1 DCVDDFSVLL
11 FSGADVQPSCG
22 RVSANVSDQDNIRER
37 LPWYAGFYTANLFCS
52 GSLITDQWVLT
63 AATCFRRRDSSTLTV
78 VLGRTNKTGPN
89 LNEVSRGI
97 NQTFCHPL
105 FNVTTSENDI
115 CLVQLSS
122 PVEFSDYV
130 SPVCL
135 AAANSIFSNG
145 NFSWTVGIVFGGTE
159 VLNEL
164 QVQILENNECQNRSS
179 KPITDNKICTRDN
192 QSREAPCL
200 SSLGP
205 SLRIQNE
212 DLVWIQLGI
221 AVSGVICKS
230 TDFPP
235 VYTRVSRYQEW
246 IRSVTGSSQPGFVI
260 FPSSLDDGVSASTS
274 SPSTLK
280 TTHHRPSEDKHN
292 SHHRPSEDKHT

>member
-1 DCVDDFSVLL
+1 
-11 FSGADVQPSCG
+11 
-22 RVSANVSDQDNIRER
+22 
-37 LPWYAGFYTANLFCS
+37 
-52 GSLITDQWVLT
+52 
-63 AATCFRRRDSSTLTV
+63 RDSSTLTV

-280 TTHHRPSEDKHN
+280 TTPTTVPLRTNTTPTTVPLRTNTPPTTTTFGSSGKL
-292 SHHRPSEDKHT
+292 SSTIFTSVSALLFSLVLLVV